1 MVFLHFKGV
10 IFYLVK
16 LTRNATT
23 ELLPNYLF
31 SFQVTCNYFQMMN
44 ALASPAPVQ
53 FQTLAES
60 SRNYEPGSQF
70 AEFVRLQQANS
81 PKAVEQVFYFEPY
94 TVG

>member
-1 MVFLHFKGV
+1 
-10 IFYLVK
+10 
-16 LTRNATT
+16 
-23 ELLPNYLF
+23 
-31 SFQVTCNYFQMMN
+31 MMN

-60 SRNYEPGSQF
+60 SRNYEPGNQF

-81 PKAVEQVFYFEPY
+81 PKAVEPVFYFEPY

>member
-1 MVFLHFKGV
+1 MFFLHFKGV
-10 IFYLVK
+10 ILYLVK
-16 LTRNATT
+16 LTRNAAT
-23 ELLPNYLF
+23 ELLSNYLF

-60 SRNYEPGSQF
+60 SRNYEPGNQF